1 MRVLGTTGGVGRAL
15 VVVSTVFAM
24 LSAGVESADGPIHV
38 RSRLGDA
45 CLDAPSWIGDVP
57 VVINPCNDSD
67 FQRWNLNGQQLESV
81 AFPGKCLTPQD
92 KTSVLH
98 LEMCRGAM
106 VQHWNF
112 QPDGQVKNDVG
123 NCLTAFG
130 GPAPGTRGSGRLCK
144 GEPGPGWDIAPL
156 PGWCAPPHIWRGR
169 VVGRTSDR
177 ESGLR
182 NDGLMAATV

>member
-1 MRVLGTTGGVGRAL
+1 MRVLGLMRGVGRAL
-15 VVVSTVFAM
+15 VIVSTALGGTM
-24 LSAGVESADGPIHV
+24 LSAGAASADGPVHI

-67 FQRWNLNGQQLESV
+67 FQRWNLNGQQLENV

-92 KTSVLH
+92 KSSVVH

-130 GPAPGTRGSGRLCK
+130 GPAPGTRVSSRWCNGD
-144 GEPGPGWDIAPL
+144 PGQGWDSAP
-156 PGWCAPPHIWRGR
+156 
-169 VVGRTSDR
+169 
-177 ESGLR
+177 
-182 NDGLMAATV
+182 

>member
-1 MRVLGTTGGVGRAL
+1 MRVLGLMRGVSRAV
-15 VVVSTVFAM
+15 VVVSMVLGGAM
-24 LSAGVESADGPIHV
+24 LSAGAASADGAVHV

-81 AFPGKCLTPQD
+81 AFPGKCLTPQE
-92 KTSVLH
+92 KSSVLH

-112 QPDGQVKNDVG
+112 RPDGQITNDVG
-123 NCLTAFG
+123 NCLTVLG
-130 GPAPGTRGSGRLCK
+130 GPGPGTRVSARWCSGD
-144 GEPGPGWDIAPL
+144 PGQGWDSAP
-156 PGWCAPPHIWRGR
+156 
-169 VVGRTSDR
+169 
-177 ESGLR
+177 
-182 NDGLMAATV
+182 